1 MKKYISLIFFIFLIA
16 NCAIASNNELLSIQ
30 SDNTFWRINTTT
42 NEAANIIA
50 VEKDTIN
57 KFTSTV
63 VKVNL
68 APALTNVWGN
78 TCHEFVKKQA
88 GNKMLLS
95 FSSLSEPKKNNY
107 QFNSAGVYLKTESR
121 NYHLKLIDNYTG
133 QYLDYG
139 INNVNGNGHY
149 KNEHYYSPSFYYY
162 QLPIIC
168 DQLNGVSIEISGIYK
183 NGKEL
188 PPIKFRINLLNQAG
202 IKS

>member
-1 MKKYISLIFFIFLIA
+1 MKKCIFLIFFILLITD
-16 NCAIASNNELLSIQ
+16 CAIASNNKLLSIQ
-30 SDNTFWRINTTT
+30 SDNTFWRVNATADET
-42 NEAANIIA
+42 ANIIA
-50 VEKDTIN
+50 VEKDTIK

-68 APALTNVWGN
+68 APALTNVWGK
-78 TCHEFVKKQA
+78 TCYKFVKKQA

-107 QFNSAGVYLKTESR
+107 QFNSASVYLKTESR

-139 INNVNGNGHY
+139 MNNVNGNGHY
-149 KNEHYYSPSFYYY
+149 KNGYYYSPSFYYY

-168 DQLNGVSIEISGIYK
+168 DQLNGASIEISGIYK

-188 PPIKFRINLLNQAG
+188 PPIKFKINLLNRTE

>member
-1 MKKYISLIFFIFLIA
+1 MFVAISLLFLASCMIGKETTHKIA
-16 NCAIASNNELLSIQ
+16 VVSDSNY
-30 SDNTFWRINTTT
+30 WKINTTA